1 MNARAT
7 PSSPKVTRL
16 RTRIGEPVEN
26 ITYSQAASPP
36 ASAKKAAAGKADVA
50 RYIGD
55 LTLELERL
63 AGTADLEL
71 LAYFLGMA
79 RAEAEAIARQDSSSA

>member
-16 RTRIGEPVEN
+16 RPRATEAAGN
-26 ITYSQAASPP
+26 IVYTQLPTETVQKAT
-36 ASAKKAAAGKADVA
+36 AKKLEVA
-50 RYIGD
+50 RYIGQM
-55 LTLELERL
+55 TLELERL

-71 LAYFLGMA
+71 LAYFLAMA
-79 RAEAEAIARQDSSSA
+79 RSEAEAATGQSFSGTE